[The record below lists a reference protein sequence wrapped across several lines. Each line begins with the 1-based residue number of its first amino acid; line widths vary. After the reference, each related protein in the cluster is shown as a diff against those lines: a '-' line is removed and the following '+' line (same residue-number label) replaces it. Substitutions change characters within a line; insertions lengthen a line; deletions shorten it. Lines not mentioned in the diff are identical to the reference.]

1 MKNFKES
8 LIPSKILVMGLA
20 ILIGSSLLT
29 LLIATEVRKVRDFH
43 S

>member
-1 MKNFKES
+1 MENFKES
-8 LIPSKILVMGLA
+8 LNPSKILVMGLA
-20 ILIGSSLLT
+20 ILIGASLFT